1 MKRIC
6 SWRKQLEGTK
16 PVETKDGVND
26 CETCESEE
34 WLQRPIILIY
44 ALNGKPNY
52 IKTIWKPTCIQLQN
66 TCKKA
71 QPYFLQTTRKPEI
84 ILIIFI
90 TVLTISFLLS
100 STSSAS
106 FEVNNLD
113 KMILLAVKLSRLDV
127 SNTQL
132 KRGFNFPFKFIYGQP
147 VLRSRIWEMYIKIW
161 FRIHFGKGY
170 HLQLH
175 CCLGSLKNRI
185 Q

>member
-1 MKRIC
+1 MQK
-6 SWRKQLEGTK
+6 L
-16 PVETKDGVND
+16 
-26 CETCESEE
+26 
-34 WLQRPIILIY
+34 
-44 ALNGKPNY
+44 
-52 IKTIWKPTCIQLQN
+52 TCILLQN
-66 TCKKA
+66 TYKKA

-132 KRGFNFPFKFIYGQP
+132 KRGFNFPFKFIYGQL
-147 VLRSRIWEMYIKIW
+147 VTRSRIWEMHKKGVKKLAAEKGNLLADHHGNAVSNLFISI
-161 FRIHFGKGY
+161 FRLKQVVLLFSGISVQWTKVLSSQVLKKSE
-170 HLQLH
+170 LQ
-175 CCLGSLKNRI
+175 RF
-185 Q
+185 

>member
-1 MKRIC
+1 MYTAPKH
-6 SWRKQLEGTK
+6 
-16 PVETKDGVND
+16 
-26 CETCESEE
+26 
-34 WLQRPIILIY
+34 LQ
-44 ALNGKPNY
+44 
-52 IKTIWKPTCIQLQN
+52 
-66 TCKKA
+66 KKA

-132 KRGFNFPFKFIYGQP
+132 KRGFNFPFKFIYGQL
-147 VLRSRIWEMYIKIW
+147 VTRSRI
-161 FRIHFGKGY
+161 
-170 HLQLH
+170 
-175 CCLGSLKNRI
+175 
-185 Q
+185 